1 MNRFMWKA
9 VSHSLVTHRDEAACS
24 DQSSST
30 TRLARMESC
39 SSVPSSTPSLISE
52 SSSHTRRPLPS
63 SACSSLEATD
73 RFLEE

>member
-1 MNRFMWKA
+1 MLLRRHCGRGVSSSTHGTMNRFMWKA

-39 SSVPSSTPSLISE
+39 S
-52 SSSHTRRPLPS
+52 
-63 SACSSLEATD
+63 
-73 RFLEE
+73 